1 MLHAGFRT
9 LVIMLCLAFIWAA
22 FSPNASAQRFDKG
35 TRITMNSPFQVPG
48 KTLPAGDY
56 VIRLM
61 EIEGNRR
68 VVQIMNATEQK
79 SLAIALA
86 IPDYLLKAPEETYL
100 SFYEVDRGKPLPVHA
115 WFYPGSNF
123 GVEFVYPKTKA
134 LEIAKV
140 SGEHVVATT
149 APEPVAAPTPEELE
163 SEPLVVIE
171 PSGEE
176 ATVAEV
182 HPEPAAPEAAAA
194 PAEPVQ
200 TAEAL
205 PKTATPFPLFALTG
219 LLAAGVG
226 GTLRL
231 LRRSRS

>member
-1 MLHAGFRT
+1 MLHTGFRT
-9 LVIMLCLAFIWAA
+9 LVIVLCLAFITVA

-35 TRITMNSPFQVPG
+35 TKITMDSPFQVPG

-61 EIEGNRR
+61 EIPGNRR

-79 SLAIALA
+79 SLAIALG
-86 IPDYLLKAPEETYL
+86 IPDYTLKAPEKTHL

-115 WFYPGSNF
+115 WFYPASNF

-149 APEPVAAPTPEELE
+149 APEPVAEPSPAELE
-163 SEPLVVIE
+163 TEPLVVIE

-182 HPEPAAPEAAAA
+182 HPEPAATPETA

-200 TAEAL
+200 TAQAL

-219 LLAAGVG
+219 LLAAGAA
-226 GTLRL
+226 GTLRVM
-231 LRRSRS
+231 RRSRS

>member
-1 MLHAGFRT
+1 MLHTGFRT
-9 LVIMLCLAFIWAA
+9 LVVVLSLAFIWAV
-22 FSPNASAQRFDKG
+22 FSPTASAQRFDKG
-35 TRITMNSPFQVPG
+35 TKITINSPFQVPG

-61 EIEGNRR
+61 EIPGNRR
-68 VVQIMNATEQK
+68 VVQIMSATEQK

-86 IPDYLLKAPEETYL
+86 IPDYVLKAPENTYL
-100 SFYEVDRGKPLPVHA
+100 SFYEVDRAKPLPVHA

-123 GVEFVYPKTKA
+123 GVEFVYPKSKA

-140 SGEHVVATT
+140 SGEHVIATT
-149 APEPVAAPTPEELE
+149 APEPITNPSPGELE

-176 ATVAEV
+176 ATIAEV
-182 HPEPAAPEAAAA
+182 HPEPAVSEPA

-200 TAEAL
+200 TAQTL
-205 PKTATPFPLFALTG
+205 PRTATPFPLLALTG
-219 LLAAGVG
+219 LLAAGVA
-226 GTLRL
+226 GTLRVI
-231 LRRSRS
+231 RRSRS

>member
-1 MLHAGFRT
+1 MIMLHAGFRT
-9 LVIMLCLAFIWAA
+9 LLIVLCVALIGTAFALDA
-22 FSPNASAQRFDKG
+22 DAQRFDKG
-35 TRITMNSPFQVPG
+35 TKITVNSPFQVPG

-61 EIEGNRR
+61 EIPGNRR
-68 VVQIMNATEQK
+68 VVQVMDATEQN
-79 SLAIALA
+79 SLAIALG
-86 IPDYLLKAPEETYL
+86 IPDYALDAPEKTYL

-123 GVEFVYPKTKA
+123 GVEFVYPKAKA

-149 APEPVAAPTPEELE
+149 APEPVTIPTPGELE
-163 SEPLVVIE
+163 REPLVIIE

-182 HPEPAAPEAAAA
+182 HPAA

-200 TAEAL
+200 TAQAL
-205 PKTATPFPLFALTG
+205 PKTATPFPLLALAG
-219 LLAAGVG
+219 LLAAGAAG
-226 GTLRL
+226 ALRVV
-231 LRRSRS
+231 RRSRS

>member
-1 MLHAGFRT
+1 MSHTGVRT
-9 LVIMLCLAFIWAA
+9 LIVVLSLVLVSVIFT
-22 FSPNASAQRFDKG
+22 PNASAQRFDKG
-35 TRITMNSPFQVPG
+35 TKITMNSPFQVPG

-61 EIEGNRR
+61 EIPGNRR

-79 SLAIALA
+79 SYAIALG
-86 IPDYLLKAPEETYL
+86 IPDYVLKAPEKTYL

-134 LEIAKV
+134 VEIAKV

-149 APEPVAAPTPEELE
+149 APEPVAPPTPAELE
-163 SEPLVVIE
+163 SEPLVIIE
-171 PSGEE
+171 PTGEE
-176 ATVAEV
+176 ATVAEI
-182 HPEPAAPEAAAA
+182 HPEPAA

-200 TAEAL
+200 TAQAL
-205 PKTATPFPLFALTG
+205 PKTATPLPLFALTG
-219 LLAAGVG
+219 LLAAGAA
-226 GTLRL
+226 GTLRMI
-231 LRRSRS
+231 RRPRS

>member
-9 LVIMLCLAFIWAA
+9 WVVVLCVVFVAFA

-35 TRITMNSPFQVPG
+35 TKITMNSPFQVPG

-61 EIEGNRR
+61 EIPGDRR

-79 SLAIALA
+79 SLAIALG
-86 IPDYLLKAPEETYL
+86 IPDYLLKAPEKTYL

-149 APEPVAAPTPEELE
+149 APEPVTVPTPAELE
-163 SEPLVVIE
+163 SEPLVIIE

-176 ATVAEV
+176 APVAEV
-182 HPEPAAPEAAAA
+182 HAPPPA
-194 PAEPVQ
+194 PAEVETEPVE
-200 TAEAL
+200 TAQVL
-205 PKTATPFPLFALTG
+205 PRTATPFPLFALTG
-219 LLAAGVG
+219 LLAAGAAG
-226 GTLRL
+226 ALRVM
-231 LRRSRS
+231 RRSRS

>member
-1 MLHAGFRT
+1 
-9 LVIMLCLAFIWAA
+9 VAFIWSV

-35 TRITMNSPFQVPG
+35 TKITMNSPFQVPG

-61 EIEGNRR
+61 EIPGNRR

-86 IPDYLLKAPEETYL
+86 IPDYVLKAPEKTYL

-134 LEIAKV
+134 VEIAKV
-140 SGEHVVATT
+140 SGEHVIATT
-149 APEPVAAPTPEELE
+149 APEPAAPTPAELE

-176 ATVAEV
+176 AAVAEV
-182 HPEPAAPEAAAA
+182 HPEPAPPVAPTAL
-194 PAEPVQ
+194 PEPVQ
-200 TAEAL
+200 TAQVL

-219 LLAAGVG
+219 LLAAGAAG
-226 GTLRL
+226 AMRMM
-231 LRRSRS
+231 RRSRS

>member
-1 MLHAGFRT
+1 MLHTAFRT
-9 LVIMLCLAFIWAA
+9 LVIVLCVAFVWLA
-22 FSPNASAQRFDKG
+22 FSPNANAQRFDKG
-35 TRITMNSPFQVPG
+35 TKITMNTPFQVPG

-61 EIEGNRR
+61 EIDGNRR
-68 VVQIMNATEQK
+68 VVQIMSATEQK
-79 SLAIALA
+79 SYAIALG
-86 IPDYLLKAPEETYL
+86 IPDYVLKAPENTHL

-123 GVEFVYPKTKA
+123 GVEFVYPKTA
-134 LEIAKV
+134 AVEIAKE

-149 APEPVAAPTPEELE
+149 APEPVAAPTPAELE

-176 ATVAEV
+176 ATVAAV
-182 HPEPAAPEAAAA
+182 HPEPAPAEAA

-200 TAEAL
+200 TAEVL

-219 LLAAGVG
+219 LLAAGVA
-226 GTLRL
+226 GTLRM

>member
-1 MLHAGFRT
+1 LGLA
-9 LVIMLCLAFIWAA
+9 LVWVI

-35 TRITMNSPFQVPG
+35 TKITINTPFQVPG
-48 KTLPAGDY
+48 KTLPSGDY

-61 EIEGNRR
+61 EIPGNRR
-68 VVQIMNATEQK
+68 VVQIMNATEEK

-86 IPDYLLKAPEETYL
+86 IPDYVLTAPEKTYL

-123 GVEFVYPKTKA
+123 GVEFVYPKTTA
-134 LEIAKV
+134 LEIARV

-149 APEPVAAPTPEELE
+149 APEPVTAPTPAELE
-163 SEPLVVIE
+163 SEPLIVIE

-182 HPEPAAPEAAAA
+182 HPEPAPPEAA
-194 PAEPVQ
+194 PVAEPVQ
-200 TAEAL
+200 TAQAL

-219 LLAAGVG
+219 LLAAGAAG
-226 GTLRL
+226 ALRMM
-231 LRRSRS
+231 RRSRS

>member
-9 LVIMLCLAFIWAA
+9 MVIVLCLAFMWAA

-35 TRITMNSPFQVPG
+35 TKITMNTPFQVPG

-68 VVQIMNATEQK
+68 VVQIMSATEQK
-79 SLAIALA
+79 SYAIALG
-86 IPDYLLKAPEETYL
+86 IPDYVLKSPEETHL

-134 LEIAKV
+134 VEIARE
-140 SGEHVVATT
+140 SGEHVIATA
-149 APEPVAAPTPEELE
+149 APEPIAESTPAELE
-163 SEPLVVIE
+163 SEPLLVIE
-171 PSGEE
+171 PTGEE

-182 HPEPAAPEAAAA
+182 HPEPEPAPTEAAP
-194 PAEPVQ
+194 Q
-200 TAEAL
+200 TAQAL
-205 PKTATPFPLFALTG
+205 PKTATPFPLLALTG
-219 LLAAGVG
+219 LLAAGAA
-226 GTLRL
+226 GTLRMM
-231 LRRSRS
+231 RRSRS

>member
-9 LVIMLCLAFIWAA
+9 LVIVLCLVFIWAA
-22 FSPNASAQRFDKG
+22 VVPNASAQRFDKG

-48 KTLPAGDY
+48 KTLPAGEY

-68 VVQIMNATEQK
+68 VVQIMSATEQK

-86 IPDYLLKAPEETYL
+86 IPDYVLKAPEKTHL

-123 GVEFVYPKTKA
+123 GVEFVYPKSKA

-140 SGEHVVATT
+140 SGEHVIATT
-149 APEPVAAPTPEELE
+149 GPEPVAVPTPAELE
-163 SEPLVVIE
+163 TEPLVVIE

-182 HPEPAAPEAAAA
+182 HAEPAPVEAA

-200 TAEAL
+200 TAQAL
-205 PKTATPFPLFALTG
+205 PKTATPFPLVALTG
-219 LLAAGVG
+219 LLAAGAAG
-226 GTLRL
+226 ALRMM
-231 LRRSRS
+231 RRSRS

>member
-9 LVIMLCLAFIWAA
+9 LVVVLCVAFIWAVL
-22 FSPNASAQRFDKG
+22 SPNANAQRFDKG
-35 TRITMNSPFQVPG
+35 TKITMNTPFQVPG

-68 VVQIMNATEQK
+68 VVQIMSATEQK

-86 IPDYLLKAPEETYL
+86 IPDYVLKAPDKTHL

-149 APEPVAAPTPEELE
+149 APEPIAAPTPAELE
-163 SEPLVVIE
+163 SEPLIVIE
-171 PSGEE
+171 PSGVE

-182 HPEPAAPEAAAA
+182 HPEPAAPEAAPA

-200 TAEAL
+200 TAQVL

-219 LLAAGVG
+219 LLAAGAA
-226 GTLRL
+226 GTLRM